1 MEKMYGLSFSRQSDG
16 AIRLSQGAGAKESS
30 VMLAPSQLSY
40 IARRVAGLDESDS
53 ARVADLQRRLG
64 VLASRLELLVND
76 DDYRNAVVEI
86 DIGAE
91 LIARLDGL
99 LDLALEFSGC
109 RLLPGLRYSQTADDA
124 PRAEQAAPF
133 SLAD

>member
-1 MEKMYGLSFSRQSDG
+1 MEKMYDLSFSHQSDG
-16 AIRLSQGAGAKESS
+16 AICLSQNDVAEESS
-30 VMLAPSQLSY
+30 VVLSPEQLRY

-53 ARVADLQRRLG
+53 ARVADLERKLG

-86 DIGAE
+86 DIGPE
-91 LIARLDGL
+91 LIARLDGV
-99 LDLALEFSGC
+99 LDLALEFRGC
-109 RLLPGLRYSQTADDA
+109 RLLPGLRYSQSADDA